1 MRTFRGDY
9 QDSRSERRRDSEAS
23 DRFRIVNRR
32 EACSPRAAVA
42 FSALSAVTWLREIG
56 ADIVGRITGRWNA
69 TVRPKVAVEARKQ
82 ITPDVQGN

>member
-1 MRTFRGDY
+1 MRIFQTDH
-9 QDSRSERRRDSEAS
+9 QDSRHERQRGPEAS
-23 DRFRIVNRR
+23 ARLRVVSQRK
-32 EACSPRAAVA
+32 ACSPRSAVA

-69 TVRPKVAVEARKQ
+69 TVRAKVAVEARKQ